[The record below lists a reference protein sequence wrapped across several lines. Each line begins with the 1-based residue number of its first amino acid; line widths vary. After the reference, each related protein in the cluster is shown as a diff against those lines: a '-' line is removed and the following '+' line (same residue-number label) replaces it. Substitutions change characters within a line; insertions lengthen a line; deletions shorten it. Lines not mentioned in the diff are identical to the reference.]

1 VPSTAGWIGSRP
13 KTSSGSEPWSRNK
26 STSNTSDEMQRLLLR
41 LTLGLSLLTGTL
53 LSTGCVSRPRPT
65 ADTSW
70 VRPIY
75 FHDETLAW
83 LEGIPDWPPTAAG
96 DFDLIAKHNAKYE
109 AISTHHAK

>member
-1 VPSTAGWIGSRP
+1 M
-13 KTSSGSEPWSRNK
+13 K
-26 STSNTSDEMQRLLLR
+26 RLLLR

-53 LSTGCVSRPRPT
+53 LSQGCVSRPRPT

-70 VRPIY
+70 VKPIY

-109 AISTHHAK
+109 AISGRKQERPTR